1 MPAYMLLI
9 HEDPAQ
15 RKTRTEAQGR
25 EVFGQMLDYAGQLKQ
40 RGVLKAVES
49 LTSPD
54 ANAARVQV
62 RGGQARLV
70 DGPFAEAKEMVGGFF
85 LVDVGSRDEAIAIAR
100 DCPAARW
107 ATVEVRAVGPC
118 FT

>member
-1 MPAYMLLI
+1 MRVAEHHEVQLRIVGERAKPDLL
-9 HEDPAQ
+9 
-15 RKTRTEAQGR
+15 
-25 EVFGQMLDYAGQLKQ
+25 QL
-40 RGVLKAVES
+40 GAL
-49 LTSPD
+49 
-54 ANAARVQV
+54 
-62 RGGQARLV
+62 
-70 DGPFAEAKEMVGGFF
+70 VGGFF